1 MEKTKI
7 WNKKKCQK
15 VAVFAQK
22 GPLTSVEFLIL
33 QIK

>member
-7 WNKKKCQK
+7 WNKKECQK

-22 GPLTSVEFLIL
+22 VPLTYIEFLIL